1 VTGVHP
7 EVSAA
12 MASPPSA
19 GPAPSGPG
27 EAVPAY
33 AGMPPGQ
40 WVDVDGVRT
49 WYTEHGDGAPVLL
62 IHGGHAGAPYCLGA
76 SCWSGQF
83 ASVPGSV
90 RLMALDR
97 PGQGH
102 TANPLRLDE
111 YTLETSVDHAIRF
124 IETMG
129 LAPVHLVG
137 HSRGG
142 YIVTR
147 VALRRPDL
155 VRSVTIVQSS
165 TLAPGVGTTESTLAR
180 PARPLTRESVRW
192 YFEHYFHDSAHVTE
206 DEIETCHQLTTA
218 DKYQE
223 LLRDFAPRHH
233 LLTTLNPDLAARKQ
247 QTLAALSE
255 GRLQRPVQLVWA
267 LNDPTARAD
276 RGIELF
282 QLIRRHERRTTFSM
296 VNGSSHFPFVEQ
308 AAWFNSALFNFVQ
321 EVDNA
326 LY

>member
-1 VTGVHP
+1 VAEALVQP
-7 EVSAA
+7 E
-12 MASPPSA
+12 
-19 GPAPSGPG
+19 PAPDYP
-27 EAVPAY
+27 
-33 AGMPPGQ
+33 GMPPGR

-49 WYTEHGDGAPVLL
+49 WYTEQGNGAPVLL

-83 ASVPGSV
+83 TDVPASV
-90 RLMALDR
+90 RLLALDR

-102 TANPLRLDE
+102 TANPLRMDE

-124 IETMG
+124 IETMELG
-129 LAPVHLVG
+129 PVHLVG

-147 VALRRPDL
+147 VALRRQDL

-180 PARPLTRESVRW
+180 PARPVSRESVRW

-206 DEIETCHQLTTA
+206 DEIETCLQLSSA
-218 DKYQE
+218 EKYQE
-223 LLRDFAPRHH
+223 LLRDFGPRHH
-233 LLTTLNPDLAARKQ
+233 LVTTLNPDLATRKQ
-247 QTLAALSE
+247 QTLAALAE
-255 GRLQRPVQLVWA
+255 GRLQRPTQLLWA
-267 LNDPTARAD
+267 LDDPTARAE
-276 RGIELF
+276 RGLELYH
-282 QLIRRHERRTTFSM
+282 LIRRHERRTTFSM

-308 AAWFNSALFNFVQ
+308 AAWFKSALFTFV
-321 EVDNA
+321 EGVDDA